1 MTPVQAWRAWSCC
14 GYGRQIHLIIDPA
27 QMVLPAD
34 GRQSPRACNDER
46 KPAQRTRRA
55 SAAPDTFHHPSAHA
69 RALALGLAVGS
80 CYARPQDFPLGRAA
94 RDLGLGEARR
104 PAAAW
109 LSPDRRFAALA
120 FLRLEP
126 LTLFLNIVI
135 VLALLAF
142 WVRTFRTGRLLA
154 FGWID
159 YAVALAWVPLEAL
172 LRPWQVLSAA
182 NRQALG
188 DRGANSRV
196 VAVLRGLVLALPILV
211 VFAALLTAADL
222 IFADYLRRALEWL
235 DLERLADLA
244 RRTVVVLFCSVF
256 FLGALVA
263 ALRDPGERKLIGA
276 DKPLLAP
283 FLGFTESVVVLL
295 AVDLLFALFVFI
307 QFRYLFG
314 GEANITAS
322 GFTYSEYARRGF
334 GELVAVAFLTLALI
348 LGLGAY
354 TRRGSRGQQGWFL
367 GLSAGMVALVGM
379 ILTSAFLRLQLYEA
393 AYGFSRLRAY
403 THAAILWMGVSFLL
417 FLVTLL
423 AGNLRAFAP
432 AAVGTVLGFALTLN
446 VLNVDDFIVRRNAER
461 ARAGSEL
468 DIVYLTGLSEDSV
481 PALAALAGESPPE
494 IQKEL
499 LPRLACHLASLD
511 QRASQA
517 WPSTHLSVLRARSA
531 LEPWREILSAY
542 RVDSD
547 GPRYGWTVEDPQG
560 KTLGCFYPDF
570 D

>member
-1 MTPVQAWRAWSCC
+1 MTNSSSSLPGAGEPVPQVDVFR
-14 GYGRQIHLIIDPA
+14 
-27 QMVLPAD
+27 
-34 GRQSPRACNDER
+34 
-46 KPAQRTRRA
+46 
-55 SAAPDTFHHPSAHA
+55 HPLRLSLA
-69 RALALGLAVGS
+69 ALALGLAVEILF
-80 CYARPQDFPLGRAA
+80 YARPVGISFPIWAA
-94 RDLGLGEARR
+94 LVCLVGVGMAWAESRR
-104 PAAAW
+104 PAAGSLW
-109 LSPDRRFAALA
+109 LVVPIVGFAALA
-120 FLRLEP
+120 FVRLEP
-126 LTLFLNIVI
+126 LTLFLNIVV

-154 FGWID
+154 FGWVD
-159 YAVALAWVPLEAL
+159 YLVAMAWVPLEAL

-188 DRGANSRV
+188 DRGANSRL
-196 VAVLRGLVLALPILV
+196 VAILRGLLLALPILV

-244 RRTVVVLFCSVF
+244 RRTVVVLVCAIF

-263 ALRDPGERKLIGA
+263 ALRDPGDRKLIGEH
-276 DKPLLAP
+276 KPLLAP
-283 FLGFTESVVVLL
+283 FLGFTESVVVLA

-307 QFRYLFG
+307 QIRYLFG

-354 TRRGSRGQQGWFL
+354 TRRGTRGQQGWFL
-367 GLSAGMVALVGM
+367 GLSALMVALVGV
-379 ILTSAFLRLQLYEA
+379 ILTSAFMRLQLYEA
-393 AYGFSRLRAY
+393 AYGFTRLRAY
-403 THAAILWMGVSFLL
+403 THAAILWIGVSFLL

-446 VLNVDDFIVRRNAER
+446 VLNVDDFIVRRNTER

-481 PALAALAGESPPE
+481 PALAALAGEASPE
-494 IQKEL
+494 IQKDL
-499 LPRLACHLASLD
+499 LPRLACQLASLD

-517 WPSTHLSVLRARSA
+517 WPSTHLSVLQARSA
-531 LEPWREILSAY
+531 LEPWRAILSGY
-542 RVDSD
+542 HVDSE
-547 GPRYGWTVEDPQG
+547 GPRYGWTVRDPRG
-560 KTLGCFYPDF
+560 KTLGCFYPVYD
-570 D
+570 